1 MNILI
6 VAVGKCKETFINEGI
21 AEYKKRLSRQGSLEI
36 VEVKD
41 EKTPEQASEKEN
53 EQVKNTEGERILKKI
68 PERGYVI
75 ALEPDGRMISS
86 EQLAATFQDLA
97 VQGTSTIVFVIGG
110 SLGLSGEVL
119 KRADFKWSF
128 SALTFPHQLIRLMLT
143 EQIYRAVQ
151 INAGSPYHK

>member
-6 VAVGKCKETFINEGI
+6 IAVGKCKEAFINEGI
-21 AEYKKRLSRQGSLEI
+21 AEYRKRLTKQGSVEI

-41 EKTPEQASEKEN
+41 EKTPEQASEKEK
-53 EQVKNTEGERILKKI
+53 EQVKETEGARILKKV

-75 ALEPDGRMISS
+75 ALEPEGRMISS
-86 EQLAATFQDLA
+86 EQLAATFHESA
-97 VQGTSTIVFVIGG
+97 VQGTSTIIFVIGG
-110 SLGLSGEVL
+110 SLGLSEEVL

-128 SALTFPHQLIRLMLT
+128 SKLTFPHQLIRLMLT